1 MTPSGPDDRP
11 ARVAGGVQGVRVSV
25 PRAWKLTAPLPDEV
39 DLQAAGEAAF
49 ATLIRPPA
57 EFTAF
62 PAGHLKLTGAQA
74 ARLTRIGLKR
84 SWPDHLVLYAGKLI
98 GIEWKKP
105 GETLSRSRWVRTKS
119 GRSRWVEGQREVFPG
134 WLGRACAGRTC
145 ARPWSRRWRRWR
157 PRACRWSDGGS
168 PRNDRSPLCAGRWGI
183 RRH

>member
-1 MTPSGPDDRP
+1 MTPGDDDRP
-11 ARVAGGVQGVRVSV
+11 MRVSGDAAGVRVSV

-49 ATLIRPPA
+49 CTLIRPPA

-84 SWPDHLVLYAGKLI
+84 SWPDHLILYAGKLI

-105 GETLSRSRWVRTKS
+105 GETLSRSRWVRTKR
-119 GRSRWVEGQREVFPG
+119 GTSRWVEGQREVFPR
-134 WLGRACAGRTC
+134 LAGQGMRGPYVCETVEQ
-145 ARPWSRRWRRWR
+145 ALEALEAEGVPMVRWRI
-157 PRACRWSDGGS
+157 A
-168 PRNDRSPLCAGRWGI
+168 A
-183 RRH
+183 

>member
-1 MTPSGPDDRP
+1 MTAPGDDDRP
-11 ARVAGGVQGVRVSV
+11 MRVSGGVQTAEVRVTTG
-25 PRAWKLTAPLPDEV
+25 RAWKLTAPLPDEV

-105 GETLSRSRWVRTKS
+105 GEALSRSRWVRTKS
-119 GRSRWVEGQREVFPG
+119 GRSRWVEGQREVFPR
-134 WLGRACAGRTC
+134 LAGQGMRGPYVCETVEQ
-145 ARPWSRRWRRWR
+145 ALEALEAEGVPMVRWRI
-157 PRACRWSDGGS
+157 A
-168 PRNDRSPLCAGRWGI
+168 A
-183 RRH
+183 